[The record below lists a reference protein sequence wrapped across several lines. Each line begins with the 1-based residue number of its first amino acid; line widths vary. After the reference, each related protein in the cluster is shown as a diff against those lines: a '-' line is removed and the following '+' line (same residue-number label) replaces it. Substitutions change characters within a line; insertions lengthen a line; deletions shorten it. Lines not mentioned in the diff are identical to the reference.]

1 MTGKPYHNAIV
12 WLDQRTASI
21 VKVMK
26 DKNGGDADCYRG
38 ECGLPIN
45 TYFSAVKMKW
55 LLEQDAVRLAPD
67 LILGTIDT
75 WLIAKLTGLKS
86 FVTDSSNAS
95 RTMLM
100 DIKTL
105 EWSQKMLSEFG
116 IDRKWLPEIKKSS
129 SDMFGTMA

>member
-1 MTGKPYHNAIV
+1 VTGKPYHNAIV

-75 WLIAKLTGLKS
+75 WLIAKLTGL
-86 FVTDSSNAS
+86 
-95 RTMLM
+95 
-100 DIKTL
+100 
-105 EWSQKMLSEFG
+105 
-116 IDRKWLPEIKKSS
+116 
-129 SDMFGTMA
+129 